1 MDRFWPGPLTLV
13 LEKSDKIPSVITAGL
28 STVGLRAPS
37 HPIALALIR
46 EAGIPIAAPSANLSG
61 RPSPTVPKHVIDD
74 LYGRVDVIIDGGN
87 ANIGVESTVLD
98 VTADVPVI
106 LRPGGVS
113 FEQLKDVLKNVTM
126 DPSLMK
132 KPAGILCRKRRE

>member
-87 ANIGVESTVLD
+87 ANIGVESTVW
-98 VTADVPVI
+98 
-106 LRPGGVS
+106 
-113 FEQLKDVLKNVTM
+113 M
-126 DPSLMK
+126 
-132 KPAGILCRKRRE
+132 

>member
-1 MDRFWPGPLTLV
+1 
-13 LEKSDKIPSVITAGL
+13 
-28 STVGLRAPS
+28 
-37 HPIALALIR
+37 
-46 EAGIPIAAPSANLSG
+46 LSG

-126 DPSLMK
+126 DSVIDEETCGGFCAES
-132 KPAGILCRKRRE
+132 AGNEIHPLFSES

>member
-1 MDRFWPGPLTLV
+1 
-13 LEKSDKIPSVITAGL
+13 
-28 STVGLRAPS
+28 
-37 HPIALALIR
+37 
-46 EAGIPIAAPSANLSG
+46 
-61 RPSPTVPKHVIDD
+61 VPKHVIDD

-132 KPAGILCRKRRE
+132 KPAGDFVPKAPE